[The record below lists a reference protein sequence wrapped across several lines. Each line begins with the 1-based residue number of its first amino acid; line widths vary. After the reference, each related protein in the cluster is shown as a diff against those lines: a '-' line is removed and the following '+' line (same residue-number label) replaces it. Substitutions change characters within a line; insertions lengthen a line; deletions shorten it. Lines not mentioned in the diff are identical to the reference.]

1 MKISWYLFNKCIKSM
16 QKDARDAESV
26 EECRRIQ
33 ARINSFVSSVEIDGF
48 QALVEEAV
56 FDPKTN
62 YTNPEDVDKLCDIIS
77 EFNLER
83 VNESEGHQRKVGMLI

>member
-48 QALVEEAV
+48 QALV
-56 FDPKTN
+56 
-62 YTNPEDVDKLCDIIS
+62 
-77 EFNLER
+77 
-83 VNESEGHQRKVGMLI
+83 